1 MSSALP
7 PAGTAPPDGGTG
19 SSPRRPG
26 ILIVG
31 FGGGNG
37 VTAAAGVLANQKNI
51 TWEGATG
58 RNSPNYLG
66 CITQLPSKGGS
77 GGYRERYDLADANH
91 AAIGGWDI
99 RPTPLGEALYNARI
113 LDFDLVRQVREEMD
127 SLRLLPGVWD
137 PDFIGES
144 QHESATHVT
153 GDGDSQQSR
162 LEHLRRD
169 IREFREGEGVTG
181 HVTVI
186 WSASVERP
194 SEREFQ
200 EPSEL
205 LDAIAS
211 DDKEV
216 SPSML
221 YAAAAVLEGCS
232 FVNGGSQNTMCPAL
246 FKLAEENRCYMLG
259 TDFKAG
265 QTKFKTAAVE
275 YIRSLGMCPK
285 VIASSNHLGNND
297 MLNLTTKKTL
307 SAKMRVKSNI
317 FAPWEEDINHEVRVM
332 YTPLMGDEKRD
343 IVEYTSF
350 GFMNCAHTMLTYTR
364 AMDSALCVPLMID
377 AAVWCDYFAREGTPQ
392 DRVARALAYLFKVP
406 EGGAQGVDPGFFK
419 QMRALEEELEATRLG
434 TASPVGGGAP
444 RNVPGVAAMLVGRVV
459 CAGIS
464 CLDLQLCGSSGGGG
478 EGGVE
483 TIREFDETKYCP
495 GGSCPQAST
504 ALAQLGVPGVV
515 AVTKMG
521 VDAHGDEMVRQMVA
535 AGVDCSRI
543 IRDSSVQT
551 ALAVLPIF
559 SSGERGC
566 FVNLAANDHLSGDE
580 VATVLR
586 EVSAADGP
594 PLAAF
599 HYGYPHFT
607 KQIQGQA
614 LADVL
619 RLPRGLPG
627 SPLVSLDLNGVDPGN
642 DAPTRHA
649 AVLAKA
655 LPYVDILHAN
665 LEEAEAIVGPLGG
678 GGDDADAHLGA
689 LARWF
694 LDKGVAVVAIT
705 AGARGSFTAVTGDQ
719 ERLAASPGLKRQV
732 AAWAGKE
739 VRAAAF
745 AVGDG
750 AAVNANG
757 AGDAFVGGL
766 VLAAAAWREALTLE
780 EAVRFASLSALQRVD
795 GMLRESADKKNAA
808 ELVAV
813 ARAGGDGLPPTLP
826 LS

>member
-1 MSSALP
+1 MVSPWP
-7 PAGTAPPDGGTG
+7 P
-19 SSPRRPG
+19 
-26 ILIVG
+26 
-31 FGGGNG
+31 
-37 VTAAAGVLANQKNI
+37 
-51 TWEGATG
+51 
-58 RNSPNYLG
+58 
-66 CITQLPSKGGS
+66 LPSKGGS
-77 GGYRERYDLADANH
+77 GGYRERYALADANN

-127 SLRLLPGVWD
+127 TLRLLPGVWD

-144 QHESATHVT
+144 QHESATNVV
-153 GDGDSQQSR
+153 GDGESQQSR
-162 LEHLRRD
+162 LERLRID
-169 IREFREGEGVTG
+169 IREFREAEGVTG

-200 EPSEL
+200 EPSQL
-205 LDAIAS
+205 LEAIAA

-216 SPSML
+216 SPSIL

-232 FVNGGSQNTMCPAL
+232 FVNGGSQNTMCGAL
-246 FKLAEENRCYMLG
+246 LKLAEDNACYMLG

-307 SAKMRVKSNI
+307 GAKMRVKSNI

-377 AAVWCDYFAREGTPQ
+377 AAVWCDYFARAGAHQ
-392 DRVARALAYLFKVP
+392 GSVARALAYLFKVP

-434 TASPVGGGAP
+434 SVEAAAASPGGASAVGG
-444 RNVPGVAAMLVGRVV
+444 MLVGRVL

-464 CLDLQLCGSSGGGG
+464 CLDLQLCGSGGGG

-483 TIREFDETKYCP
+483 TIRKFKETKYCP

-504 ALAQLGVPGVV
+504 ALARLGVPGVV

-521 VDAHGDEMVRQMVA
+521 ADAHGDEMVRQMLA
-535 AGVDCSRI
+535 AGVDCSRV
-543 IRDSSVQT
+543 IRDASVQT

-566 FVNLAANDHLSGDE
+566 FVNLAANDDLLGDE
-580 VATVLR
+580 VAAVLK
-586 EVSAADGP
+586 EVAAEDGP

-619 RLPRGLPG
+619 RLPRSLPG

-649 AVLAKA
+649 AVLEKA
-655 LPYVDILHAN
+655 YPFVDILHAN
-665 LEEAEAIVGPLGG
+665 LEEAEAIVGPLET
-678 GGDDADAHLGA
+678 GDGDARLRA
-689 LARWF
+689 LAEWF
-694 LDKGVAVVAIT
+694 LSKGVAVVAIT
-705 AGARGSFTAVTGDQ
+705 AGAKGSFTAVTSDA
-719 ERLAASPGLKRQV
+719 ERLAASPGLARQV
-732 AAWAGKE
+732 SAWAGRE

-745 AVGDG
+745 AAGEG

-766 VLAAAAWREALTLE
+766 VLAAAAWRESLSLE
-780 EAVRFASLSALQRVD
+780 EAVRFAALAALQRVD
-795 GMLRESADKKNAA
+795 ESLRQAEDATNAA
-808 ELVAV
+808 ELMTV
-813 ARAGGDGLPPTLP
+813 ARAGSLPPTLP